1 MKHGKTHHHRG
12 AATLLSTRFV
22 NALWF
27 FQILFWK
34 LPVIQGSKQPL
45 CAADL
50 RWRAARAQK
59 QQKDRWTSAPQ
70 TDTRTVASKPRCHR
84 KTKRPRAHTHTHSL
98 SLIPAF
104 FCFYLSL
111 THYSPSSYFLSL
123 PLCTQAVNRP
133 PLKVVANQ
141 RLRLILQS
149 STVRPHTRHTRRW
162 TE

>member
-1 MKHGKTHHHRG
+1 MKTDLHFFTAKTNQGVQMKHGKTHHHRG

-84 KTKRPRAHTHTHSL
+84 KTKRPRAHTNTHSL
-98 SLIPAF
+98 SLSLWSLPSFAF
-104 FCFYLSL
+104 TSLSL
-111 THYSPSSYFLSL
+111 TTPPPPTFFLSL
-123 PLCTQAVNRP
+123 SVHKLWTGPLW
-133 PLKVVANQ
+133 K
-141 RLRLILQS
+141 
-149 STVRPHTRHTRRW
+149 
-162 TE
+162 